1 MTRKSKD
8 NSCNFHIG
16 SATVPQIDRNAALWL
31 ELVLVPLDVTGS
43 PLLHS
48 FGNDS
53 FNVTINSPKKN
64 WLKHEEKYRPISQ
77 KTAITILNLFNEEI
91 GFDEN
96 WTLPIFALC
105 DVKNGEAQDV
115 LLGVHHDSCWFITYK
130 ITSSPLKSLMSIQNG
145 CNDLLT
151 QHLKECSESK
161 DKTEIT
167 ITSTYELCGISSE
180 MYDGREGSKLD
191 FEGYL
196 KIEVISNEL
205 CFTPS
210 PRGSSNYLLVEIVS
224 GSPNSPLADL
234 WRQILLLNKYLS
246 ILEEYRKKDSSSRY
260 SIMPLKFPSDFLTP
274 YSEDESVITSKINC
288 LLNGDDSAEI
298 NEEISQNPV
307 SDMNIYEIKLTDFI
321 KELPKRENLD
331 FTDRLWR
338 IVRGAG
344 NYNKMTDCIYTV
356 FESLT
361 ENNYKPQL
369 NDMDKTRFAR
379 MVSELESENG
389 KVSSLAGSSSLELI
403 IDMGL
408 ENISRDYMYLLSNM
422 NVMEAYGLRKIFNC
436 VLTGDFDIQKYR
448 NKLLNLA
455 QIHISLELLQLI
467 QAHFNCRCDITYSIL
482 ECALKKYF

>member
-1 MTRKSKD
+1 M
-8 NSCNFHIG
+8 
-16 SATVPQIDRNAALWL
+16 V
-31 ELVLVPLDVTGS
+31 VL
-43 PLLHS
+43 
-48 FGNDS
+48 
-53 FNVTINSPKKN
+53 
-64 WLKHEEKYRPISQ
+64 
-77 KTAITILNLFNEEI
+77 A
-91 GFDEN
+91 
-96 WTLPIFALC
+96 
-105 DVKNGEAQDV
+105 
-115 LLGVHHDSCWFITYK
+115 
-130 ITSSPLKSLMSIQNG
+130 
-145 CNDLLT
+145 
-151 QHLKECSESK
+151 QHLKECSEAK

-167 ITSTYELCGISSE
+167 ITSTYKLCGISSE

-210 PRGSSNYLLVEIVS
+210 PRGSSSYLLVEIVS

-260 SIMPLKFPSDFLTP
+260 SIMPLKFPSDFLAP

-307 SDMNIYEIKLTDFI
+307 GDMNIYEIKLTDFI

-338 IVRGAG
+338 IVRGAR

-361 ENNYKPQL
+361 KNNYKPQL

-379 MVSELESENG
+379 MVSELENENG

-436 VLTGDFDIQKYR
+436 MLTGEFDIHNYR

-467 QAHFNCRCDITYSIL
+467 QTHFNCRCDITYSIL
-482 ECALKKYF
+482 ECALKKYFGSSFKYKSNK